1 MPSADRHRRSI
12 LIEPLS
18 PEHRTAAFSCGNRRI
33 DQYLADAPD
42 YQRHNLGRVFVAID
56 RETGA
61 GDVLGYYSVHN
72 HGIRARHVPNPL
84 GSMLHREAEVGT
96 LYVIMLG
103 VARDHQRCGIGTAL
117 LMDVL
122 RRTKRLNRET
132 AIWAVVLDALD
143 DRAEAFYRSLGFETL
158 DPKTRRM
165 FFRTQDIP

>member
-1 MPSADRHRRSI
+1 MPSADRPRRSI

-18 PEHRTAAFSCGNRRI
+18 RDHRTTAFSCGNRRI

-42 YQRHNLGRVFVAID
+42 YQRHNLGRVFVAVD
-56 RETGA
+56 RDIGFR
-61 GDVLGYYSVHN
+61 DVVGYYSVHN

-84 GSMLHREAEVGT
+84 GSMLHREADVGT

-103 VARDHQRCGIGTAL
+103 VSRDHQRGGIGTAL

-143 DRAEAFYRSLGFETL
+143 DRAEAFYRSLGFDML